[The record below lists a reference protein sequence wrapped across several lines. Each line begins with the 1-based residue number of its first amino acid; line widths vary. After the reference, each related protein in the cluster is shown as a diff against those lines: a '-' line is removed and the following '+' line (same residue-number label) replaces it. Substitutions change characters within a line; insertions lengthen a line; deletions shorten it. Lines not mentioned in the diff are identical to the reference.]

1 MIVRH
6 FYPDKEHV
14 DRLVAEMIME
24 YLMRYP
30 SADSVS
36 YGLSFFAKVL
46 KSNP

>member
-6 FYPDKEHV
+6 FDPDKEQA

-30 SADSVS
+30 SADSAS